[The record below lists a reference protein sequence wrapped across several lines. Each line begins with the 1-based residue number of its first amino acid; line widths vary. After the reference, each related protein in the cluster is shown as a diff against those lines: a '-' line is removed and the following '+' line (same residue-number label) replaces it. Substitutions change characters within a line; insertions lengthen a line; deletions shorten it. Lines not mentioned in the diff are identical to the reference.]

1 MSGNLES
8 LPISV
13 NGLLTTAAA
22 HWCSESLE
30 EGDMPHPIA
39 KWLAASF
46 LGLCLTQPA
55 VSATK
60 VAQPE
65 KVFGWVEEGVLM
77 SEKISVKIKMDTGAL
92 TSSLD
97 AKDLEQFEKM
107 AISGCASR

>member
-1 MSGNLES
+1 
-8 LPISV
+8 
-13 NGLLTTAAA
+13 
-22 HWCSESLE
+22 
-30 EGDMPHPIA
+30 MPHPIE
-39 KWLAASF
+39 KWLASSF

-77 SEKISVKIKMDTGAL
+77 PEKISVKIKMDTGAL

-97 AKDLEQFEKM
+97 AKDLAPFKKNGDQWVRFSVKVKDSPVR
-107 AISGCASR
+107 A